1 MTVKE
6 AAERLEISVSL
17 CYALLQSGRLRGGRR
32 GMGRGTWRVGEE
44 AIRDYIRATEWVPPE
59 VPAPLPRVRLKHLDL

>member
-17 CYALLQSGRLRGGRR
+17 VYGLLTAGRLRGTRHGL
-32 GMGRGTWRVGEE
+32 GRGTWRISEQQLAEYLE
-44 AIRDYIRATEWVPPE
+44 AAAEG
-59 VPAPLPRVRLKHLDL
+59 VPAAPRRPLKHLQL